1 MYCHNFYPPLLTKV
15 ITHSMNYKYFA
26 VLQVYIIKQIKYILT
41 TDEFFLIMILTT
53 NKYTLKTDE
62 FFLSYHDF
70 GYEINFC
77 ELNNCDVSN
86 KFEKNAKITRMV

>member
-1 MYCHNFYPPLLTKV
+1 
-15 ITHSMNYKYFA
+15 
-26 VLQVYIIKQIKYILT
+26 
-41 TDEFFLIMILTT
+41 MILTT

-77 ELNNCDVSN
+77 ELNNCDVNN
-86 KFEKNAKITRMV
+86 KFEKMRKLHGWFKMG

>member
-1 MYCHNFYPPLLTKV
+1 
-15 ITHSMNYKYFA
+15 
-26 VLQVYIIKQIKYILT
+26 
-41 TDEFFLIMILTT
+41 MILTT

-86 KFEKNAKITRMV
+86 KFEKKCENYTDGLKWAKNWVDVLDRLHLMSFLNI